1 MDTMDPPAEDLLDE
15 SCELSD
21 DELETIAGG
30 LFDVTVPVVLQL
42 NLAVLSGGLMQ
53 GNLAGLGLGR

>member
-1 MDTMDPPAEDLLDE
+1 MEDLKIERSEELV
-15 SCELSD
+15 ELSE
-21 DELETIAGG
+21 DELEAVAGG

-42 NLAVLSGGLMQ
+42 NLAVLSGGITQ